1 MDIRSGWVYRIRR
14 YNMDQRRRKRR
25 RRRPQSRRR
34 RKRNLMLKISFFI
47 ILVVGTVAGLFLW
60 KRYGPTK
67 EKADLD
73 KYYGIQN
80 ENQLAVIINNGV
92 LEPTGMI
99 SEGKAYIEYGT
110 VRDYIN
116 ERFYWDPNE
125 NIMLYTLPGD
135 VVTVG
140 VGSKDYTVSK
150 EKNSED
156 YVILKTE
163 GNTAYIALEFIQKYT
178 DMEYEVYD
186 DPSRV
191 MIVTETGETQVAQ
204 AKRDTQ
210 VRYQG
215 GVKSPIL
222 TEISKKDEV
231 TVIESEGDWEKVRT
245 KDGFIGYVT
254 KSALKKVETRVIN
267 RNFDAPQ
274 YTGIT
279 KDYTINMAWHNVTNT
294 DANSSVLE
302 MIARSKG
309 LTTISPTWFHVQDT
323 AGNLES
329 IASADYV
336 NYAHQSN
343 IEVWAAIRD
352 FDGGINSAEESYAML
367 SKTSNR
373 ENLTNQLIAAAL
385 QLGIDGINVDFE
397 KISAECGEHY
407 IQFIRELSVKC
418 HQNGL
423 VLSVDNYVPQEYN
436 RQYHRKEQGVFADYV
451 VIMGY
456 DEHYG
461 GSPVAGS
468 VSSYNFVRSGIENTL
483 KEVPASKVISA
494 LPFFTRVWKETPKT
508 AEELS
513 AQAGTEAAE
522 YSNNVESTA
531 YSMAEAAA
539 VVAQAGATANWDEE
553 TKQNFATWEAEGS
566 TFKVWLEDVSSLEP
580 KLQLMKDYGLAGTA
594 AWRLGQEEP
603 EVWEL
608 ILKYVN

>member
-1 MDIRSGWVYRIRR
+1 M
-14 YNMDQRRRKRR
+14 
-25 RRRPQSRRR
+25 
-34 RKRNLMLKISFFI
+34 
-47 ILVVGTVAGLFLW
+47 
-60 KRYGPTK
+60 
-67 EKADLD
+67 
-73 KYYGIQN
+73 
-80 ENQLAVIINNGV
+80 
-92 LEPTGMI
+92 
-99 SEGKAYIEYGT
+99 
-110 VRDYIN
+110 
-116 ERFYWDPNE
+116 
-125 NIMLYTLPGD
+125 
-135 VVTVG
+135 
-140 VGSKDYTVSK
+140 
-150 EKNSED
+150 
-156 YVILKTE
+156 
-163 GNTAYIALEFIQKYT
+163 
-178 DMEYEVYD
+178 
-186 DPSRV
+186 
-191 MIVTETGETQVAQ
+191 
-204 AKRDTQ
+204 
-210 VRYQG
+210 
-215 GVKSPIL
+215 
-222 TEISKKDEV
+222 
-231 TVIESEGDWEKVRT
+231 
-245 KDGFIGYVT
+245 
-254 KSALKKVETRVIN
+254 
-267 RNFDAPQ
+267 
-274 YTGIT
+274 
-279 KDYTINMAWHNVTNT
+279 
-294 DANSSVLE
+294 
-302 MIARSKG
+302 
-309 LTTISPTWFHVQDT
+309 
-323 AGNLES
+323 
-329 IASADYV
+329 
-336 NYAHQSN
+336 
-343 IEVWAAIRD
+343 
-352 FDGGINSAEESYAML
+352 
-367 SKTSNR
+367 
-373 ENLTNQLIAAAL
+373 

-539 VVAQAGATANWDEE
+539 VVAQAGATANWDDE
-553 TKQNFATWEAEGS
+553 TKQNFATWETGGS
-566 TFKVWLEDVSSLEP
+566 TFKVWLEDVNSLEP

>member
-1 MDIRSGWVYRIRR
+1 
-14 YNMDQRRRKRR
+14 
-25 RRRPQSRRR
+25 
-34 RKRNLMLKISFFI
+34 MLKISFFI

-99 SEGKAYIEYGT
+99 SEGQAYIEYGT

>member
-1 MDIRSGWVYRIRR
+1 
-14 YNMDQRRRKRR
+14 MDQRRRKRR

-34 RKRNLMLKISFFI
+34 RKRNLMLKIIFFI

-92 LEPTGMI
+92 LEPKGMI

-135 VVTVG
+135 VITVG

-163 GNTAYIALEFIQKYT
+163 GNTAYIALEFVQKYT
-178 DMEYEVYD
+178 DMEYEVFD

-204 AKRDTQ
+204 ARKDTQ

-245 KDGFIGYVT
+245 KDGFIGYVK
-254 KSALKKVETRVIN
+254 KSALKKAETRVIS

-279 KDYTINMAWHNVTNT
+279 RDYTINMAWHNVTNAE
-294 DANSSVLE
+294 ANSSVLE

-309 LTTISPTWFHVQDT
+309 LTTISPTWFHVQDIS
-323 AGNLES
+323 GNMDS

-508 AEELS
+508 AEKLS

-522 YSNNVESTA
+522 YPDNVESTA

>member
-1 MDIRSGWVYRIRR
+1 
-14 YNMDQRRRKRR
+14 MDQRRRKRR

-34 RKRNLMLKISFFI
+34 RKRNLMLKIIFFI

-92 LEPTGMI
+92 LEPKGMI

-135 VVTVG
+135 VITVG

-163 GNTAYIALEFIQKYT
+163 GNTAYIALEFVQKYT
-178 DMEYEVYD
+178 DMEYEVFD

-204 AKRDTQ
+204 ARKDTQ

-245 KDGFIGYVT
+245 KDGFIGYVK
-254 KSALKKVETRVIN
+254 KSALKKAETRVIS

-279 KDYTINMAWHNVTNT
+279 RDYTINMAWHNVTNAE
-294 DANSSVLE
+294 ANSSVLE

-309 LTTISPTWFHVQDT
+309 LTTISPTWFHVQDIS
-323 AGNLES
+323 GNMDS

-407 IQFIRELSVKC
+407 IQFVRELSVKC

-522 YSNNVESTA
+522 YPDNVESTA

>member
-1 MDIRSGWVYRIRR
+1 MLFRS
-14 YNMDQRRRKRR
+14 
-25 RRRPQSRRR
+25 
-34 RKRNLMLKISFFI
+34 
-47 ILVVGTVAGLFLW
+47 
-60 KRYGPTK
+60 
-67 EKADLD
+67 
-73 KYYGIQN
+73 
-80 ENQLAVIINNGV
+80 
-92 LEPTGMI
+92 
-99 SEGKAYIEYGT
+99 
-110 VRDYIN
+110 
-116 ERFYWDPNE
+116 
-125 NIMLYTLPGD
+125 
-135 VVTVG
+135 
-140 VGSKDYTVSK
+140 
-150 EKNSED
+150 
-156 YVILKTE
+156 
-163 GNTAYIALEFIQKYT
+163 
-178 DMEYEVYD
+178 
-186 DPSRV
+186 
-191 MIVTETGETQVAQ
+191 VTETGETQVAQ

-222 TEISKKDEV
+222 TEISKKEEV

-254 KSALKKVETRVIN
+254 KSALKKAETRVIN

-323 AGNLES
+323 SGNLES

-468 VSSYNFVRSGIENTL
+468 VSSYNFVKNGIENTL